1 MDIKTSTIK
10 FKSERIREIINS
22 SGEKE
27 IGEIE
32 LGKRYIIPSYNK
44 ENNPNKLY
52 DIEDTVAGTKLF
64 PNGTIFFAKDNKIYN
79 GIYNGEDLNDL
90 KEGYKNLASREF
102 KTSDY
107 KTAKK
112 ISSNVGFQE
121 VDSLENIESLNELT
135 EKQFSSAF
143 NQSMKEGLL
152 GLQATKLP
160 GIDMALEANGF
171 SSTPIVQDDNDKKV
185 KNSLSVI
192 DKMRGE
198 ASLKK
203 IIKMSSSQGVYNSI
217 TNLVGLAGVICAGSL
232 GRGAGYSWNSDGN
245 LYSNIIGSLGASQ
258 VVRKQGFL
266 DDIFSVLGFRNST
279 ESGWELDLEEIAD
292 LNNVSFRN
300 FMGNKPGLKIGT
312 KSSRSSNYN
321 EKISKIKEILR
332 ERNNHNRIIGMIHVE
347 PFYNEEEFKTFNIP
361 FQFNPEITEGETK
374 AEYKKKEILNKILPL
389 RTYASTASEAY
400 TLTTTYMAL
409 APDSSDPNGTD
420 NLAIAET
427 DPWMFD
433 WTDSQI
439 ERIEMQLR
447 SLVMPQVTTSFVRP
461 PIVEI
466 ILETNDKIGSRKD
479 FYNINS
485 EFNMDVRHGYESGD
499 LLKYPD
505 YDREKYLRITKAL
518 EGYSTRFKRFIVSS
532 VKIEPL
538 NKNSYVG
545 SLTVPSLYSNG
556 YGEKLFKGEEKDNFK
571 NALDNKSFRRKAFNV
586 TLTLIETT
594 KNFVDLV
601 PDYKCYYDAWTNP
614 RQMDDSLYRQA
625 RINVKEM
632 TGDNAINT
640 LNGFGT
646 NFWDSVECFYKELNK
661 EENTGKIANYVDYC
675 QQASPFYKLLSDILI
690 DSKWFETLPGE
701 NGEKTEEPKQSIEQK
716 PKEDKE
722 TGSVDNTQQKPEEN
736 TEFDYDFDFT
746 TEGFIKNEKIDLTW
760 DSLKKCM
767 DIILKNAGVKS
778 YIDSKD
784 SIDKAKLETAMK
796 KLSRN
801 EYIDS
806 YISKDTENNEISNL
820 YINKIFT
827 MDNLNKLF
835 PGSDSDDK
843 KKYIKS
849 KTILDEL
856 MDEGKKYFYD
866 LLVFVTMYKY
876 INKENRKKNLGK
888 YIENIQESLTNLKEE
903 IKNNYSNDNML
914 LISDYL
920 YDYIIRN
927 NGWKTK
933 INIFNNITGDGAE
946 YRKQLWIE
954 ENKAMLRYFFETNI
968 NPSVDEVTAKF
979 STLVN
984 YDIPVGLY
992 YEEKKD
998 SLNDIELNSL
1008 KNIIK
1013 SNKFLF
1019 SIVFNNEEK
1028 SLTNKEEILDKIV
1041 KFDFKISNDK
1051 KTKMLSILTL
1061 KEYLIAIG
1069 HSEKSADYVISKFD
1083 IIKDYNKLFGNDHI
1097 NKRVGEKAKV
1107 IEDWF
1112 MLEYNKVLG
1121 TYIQAEECFKLET
1134 GSPITVEGK
1143 QYTTFE
1149 DYFKGILF
1157 SKGRYTPKTETTVER
1172 AEATFEGYMK
1182 SVEID
1187 PTGNEGDGW
1196 SSYAKKGA
1204 VPEYKHKS
1212 AAIYDL
1218 GVGMFIGNYDVNIDS
1233 VKKGYYKP
1241 IVTCYGKYDTKYS
1254 VDCTAYSGENG
1265 VFEKIPE
1272 KAIYVNKYEKGNN
1285 EVMLYVDKET
1295 DKFGVRKY
1303 YVER

>member
-32 LGKRYIIPSYNK
+32 LGKRYIVPNYNK

-79 GIYNGEDLNDL
+79 GIYNGEGSNDL

-112 ISSNVGFQE
+112 INSNVGFQE
-121 VDSLENIESLNELT
+121 VDNLENIESLNGLT
-135 EKQFSSAF
+135 EEQFNGAF
-143 NQSMKEGLL
+143 SQSMKEGLL
-152 GLQATKLP
+152 GLQVTKLP
-160 GIDMALEANGF
+160 GIDMALEASGF

-258 VVRKQGFL
+258 VARKQGFL

-300 FMGNKPGLKIGT
+300 FMGNRPGLKIGT

-332 ERNNHNRIIGMIHVE
+332 ERNNHNRTIGMIHVE

-389 RTYASTASEAY
+389 RTYASTTSEAY

-461 PIVEI
+461 PIIEI

-485 EFNMDVRHGYESGD
+485 EFNMDVKHGYESGD

-538 NKNSYVG
+538 NKNNYVG

-556 YGEKLFKGEEKDNFK
+556 YGEKLFKGEEKNNFK
-571 NALDNKSFRRKAFNV
+571 NVLDNKSFRRKAFNV

-625 RINVKEM
+625 RISVKEM

-646 NFWDSVECFYKELNK
+646 DFWDSVEGFYKELNK

-675 QQASPFYKLLSDILI
+675 QQASPFYKLLSDTLI
-690 DSKWFETLPGE
+690 DSKWFETLHGE

-716 PKEDKE
+716 QKENKE

-767 DIILKNAGVKS
+767 NIILKNAGVKS
-778 YIDSKD
+778 YIDLKD
-784 SIDKAKLETAMK
+784 SINKVKLETAMK

-806 YISKDTENNEISNL
+806 YISKDTESNEISNL

-827 MDNLNKLF
+827 MNNLNKLF
-835 PGSDSDDK
+835 PGSDSDDD

-876 INKENRKKNLGK
+876 IDKKNRKKNLGE
-888 YIENIQESLTNLKEE
+888 YIKNIQESLISLKEE
-903 IKNNYSNDNML
+903 IKNNYS
-914 LISDYL
+914 
-920 YDYIIRN
+920 
-927 NGWKTK
+927 
-933 INIFNNITGDGAE
+933 
-946 YRKQLWIE
+946 
-954 ENKAMLRYFFETNI
+954 
-968 NPSVDEVTAKF
+968 
-979 STLVN
+979 
-984 YDIPVGLY
+984 
-992 YEEKKD
+992 
-998 SLNDIELNSL
+998 DIELNSL

-1013 SNKFLF
+1013 SNKLF
-1019 SIVFNNEEK
+1019 FIVVFNNDENF
-1028 SLTNKEEILDKIV
+1028 LTNKQEILKKINE
-1041 KFDFKISNDK
+1041 FTTISNDK
-1051 KTKMLSILTL
+1051 KTKILSTLTL

-1083 IIKDYNKLFGNDHI
+1083 IIKGYNELFKKIADHI
-1097 NKRVGEKAKV
+1097 NKRVREKAKV

-1112 MLEYNKVLG
+1112 MTEYNKVFG
-1121 TYIQAEECFKLET
+1121 NYVKAEEYFKLET

-1149 DYFKGILF
+1149 DYFKGVLF
-1157 SKGRYTPKTETTVER
+1157 SKGRYAPKTETTVER
-1172 AEATFEGYMK
+1172 VDATFEGYMK
-1182 SVEID
+1182 SAEID
-1187 PTGNEGDGW
+1187 PTGKKGDGW
-1196 SSYAKKGA
+1196 SSYAVKGTE
-1204 VPEYKHKS
+1204 PKYKHS

-1218 GVGMFIGNYDVNIDS
+1218 GVGMFIGNFDVNRDS

-1254 VDCTAYSGENG
+1254 VDCTTYSGENG
-1265 VFEKIPE
+1265 VFEKTPE
-1272 KAIYVNKYEKGNN
+1272 NAIYVKKDEKGNN
-1285 EVMLYVDKET
+1285 EVILSVDKEIYN
-1295 DKFGVRKY
+1295 FGERKY